1 MPWQGTEKFAFGI
14 FTVLQKSPAQ
24 SGVYALYSG
33 ELWVYIGASQNIQV
47 HLLTHLNGPDPCILQ
62 HAVTSFAYE
71 SVPAEALEARQ
82 MALIREFKPV
92 CGEGVSAEV
101 ARTRP
106 PRKGPASSKPAS
118 QAFPPRPGPR

>member
-14 FTVLQKSPAQ
+14 FTVLQKSPAK

-33 ELWVYIGASQNIQV
+33 EQWVYIGASRNIQV

-62 HAVTSFAYE
+62 QGVTSFAYE

-82 MALIREFKPV
+82 KALIREFRPV
-92 CGEGVSAEV
+92 CGEGGSAAN
-101 ARTRP
+101 ARTRAL
-106 PRKGPASSKPAS
+106 RKRAASSEPAS
-118 QAFPPRPGPR
+118 QTFPPRAGPR